1 MIVFSSTSRL
11 LLSVFILTAP
21 LCANLDDSF
30 WNRYYELKKN
40 DLNAAYSLLEE
51 TIQKN
56 PTNPQ
61 LHEEIGYL
69 LIQKNKPQSALEH
82 FQKSAELDPT
92 NEKIQLQTAY
102 LLQST
107 GQNSESCHLFKRL
120 KHSTDTS
127 IRSKACEGFG
137 AVENFCDHQSLA
149 PYFIDFM
156 TSPTYYSRFDDLVF
170 PAILRVGKYYDVLNA
185 QVYGISRLTHD
196 TESRGGHAPVI
207 YSDNAVT
214 LGVGASIQPIQ
225 NIPLRAYMEYGYAY
239 DTTERN
245 RPRTRDDFRAGVSF
259 FESWIPK
266 PKCGSEN
273 TLLGKRAGDLY
284 MDVSHY
290 SRYDDTIGYFRYRDG
305 LSIFEKEKQQWFLFG
320 RLFVVAD
327 SKGEYYNNI
336 VEVGPTLSYVPNY
349 QLGLSIEADVV
360 KGYYTGKMGSNPYG
374 TNYDDF
380 RLSVNYSH
388 TF

>member
-1 MIVFSSTSRL
+1 MMIFGFTSRL
-11 LLSVFILTAP
+11 LLGVFILTVP
-21 LCANLDDSF
+21 LSANVDDLF

-40 DLNAAYSLLEE
+40 DLNAAYTLLEE
-51 TIQKN
+51 AIEKN

-69 LIQKNKPQSALEH
+69 LIQKNNSESALVH
-82 FQKSAELDPT
+82 FQKSAKLDPS

-107 GQNSESCHLFKRL
+107 GKNTESCQLFKRL
-120 KHSTDTS
+120 KNSADTS
-127 IRSKACEGFG
+127 IQLKACEGFG
-137 AVENFCDHQSLA
+137 TVEHFCDHQSLA

-156 TSPTYYSRFDDLVF
+156 TSPTYYSRFDDLVV
-170 PAILRVGKYYDVLNA
+170 PAILRVGKYYDVFNA
-185 QVYGISRLTHD
+185 QIYGISRLTHD

-207 YSDNAVT
+207 YSDNVVT
-214 LGVGASIQPIQ
+214 FGVGASIQPVQ
-225 NIPLRAYMEYGYAY
+225 KIPLRAYMEYGYAY

-245 RPRTRDDFRAGVSF
+245 RSRTRDDFRAGLTF
-259 FESWIPK
+259 FDSWVPK
-266 PKCGSEN
+266 PKCGSES
-273 TLLGKRAGDLY
+273 TWFGTRAGNLY
-284 MDVSHY
+284 MDVSYY
-290 SRYDDTIGYFRYRDG
+290 SRYDDMIGYFRYRDG

-320 RLFVVAD
+320 RVFVAAD

-336 VEVGPTLSYVPNY
+336 IEVGPTLSYVPDY
-349 QLGLSIEADVV
+349 QMGLSIEADII
-360 KGYYTGKMGSNPYG
+360 KGYYIGPMGSNPYG

-380 RLSVNYSH
+380 RLSVNYRH